1 MPSGSRSVGGT
12 CTVASLPGAAGVV
25 GIAPVMSLAG
35 IGAAATCGITTCAL
49 SSVFGAELLL
59 DCRPIGVGEVID
71 GAAGAGVAGGVLFSV
86 GAGAGALC
94 SLEFSVDGIGGGVP
108 ALGAG
113 IPHFTVARTMP

>member
-25 GIAPVMSLAG
+25 GIAPVMSLAR
-35 IGAAATCGITTCAL
+35 IGAAATCGIATCAL

-71 GAAGAGVAGGVLFSV
+71 GAAGAGVAGCALLSAGGGG
-86 GAGAGALC
+86 GAVC
-94 SLEFSVDGIGGGVP
+94 SLEFSIAGIGG
-108 ALGAG
+108 ALPVSSRLIA
-113 IPHFTVARTMP
+113 I

>member
-25 GIAPVMSLAG
+25 GIAPVMSLAR
-35 IGAAATCGITTCAL
+35 IGAAATCGIATCAL

-71 GAAGAGVAGGVLFSV
+71 GAAGAGVAGGGPFSG
-86 GAGAGALC
+86 GAGAGAAC
-94 SLEFSVDGIGGGVP
+94 SLEFSIGRLRGRLPGSSPVH
-108 ALGAG
+108 ALLKG
-113 IPHFTVARTMP
+113 